1 MEHGLLTTIFSR
13 PWSENNLS
21 LIHYIEVY
29 PYLDEILFD
38 NFSSGNSQSDVE
50 FKIMKKINFYGK
62 GITLKQKIIMFFVGP
77 TKKEEL
83 LNKN

>member
-21 LIHYIEVY
+21 LIYYIEVY
-29 PYLDEILFD
+29 PYLDQILFV
-38 NFSSGNSQSDVE
+38 NFSSGKSQSEVE

-62 GITLKQKIIMFFVGP
+62 GITLKQKIMFFVGP
-77 TKKEEL
+77 TKKRRAF
-83 LNKN
+83 K